1 MGLVRSVR
9 QSLGS
14 AKKVEQYDLTG
25 ALEEAEKLAD
35 LFDDVK
41 PQPYI
46 VPIERYAGMPLC
58 RQEVKQG

>member
-1 MGLVRSVR
+1 MGLVRAVR
-9 QSLGS
+9 QNLRK
-14 AKKVEQYDLTG
+14 APDVEQYELSG
-25 ALEEAEKLAD
+25 ALAEAEKLAD